1 MNKLTCNAVAALLL
15 FAATYLYSPQT
26 LAASENKLINKL
38 SDQAY
43 VLRFSNSWTN
53 IGLINTDQG
62 VVLIDPAAGS
72 ANLEQLRQ
80 FVADT
85 FPHATCFVLNTH
97 GHPDHTSGN
106 DYFQSKGCA
115 LIDNVDNFDELQAL
129 RFSSH
134 TSNDQVFYHKQS
146 NSIFV
151 GDIYETRGKAIPS
164 FWSGGLAGFNLAV
177 AGIEALGDSSAV
189 VIPGHGEPASKE
201 ELALFRKNTAA
212 WVARVKALNDDNM
225 AASDISKDEQIRSIY
240 ENFNVNNVQP
250 YVAEQALIRFIE
262 RTLHTLAQ

>member
-1 MNKLTCNAVAALLL
+1 MNTLTCNAVAALLL
-15 FAATYLYSPQT
+15 FAATYFYSPQT
-26 LAASENKLINKL
+26 LAASDHMLIDKL

-43 VLRFSNSWTN
+43 ILRFSNSWTN

-62 VVLIDPAAGS
+62 VVLIDPAAGT
-72 ANLEQLRQ
+72 ANLEQLSQ
-80 FVADT
+80 FVAET

-115 LIDNVDNFDELQAL
+115 LIDNVDNFEELQAL

-134 TSNDQVFYHKQS
+134 TGNDQVFYHKQS

-164 FWSGGLAGFNLAV
+164 FWSGGLAGLNRAV
-177 AGIEALGDSSAV
+177 AGIESLGDNSAV
-189 VIPGHGEPASKE
+189 VIPGHGAPATKE
-201 ELALFRKNTAA
+201 KLALFRTNTAA
-212 WVARVKALNDDNM
+212 WVARVQALNDDNM

-240 ENFNVNNVQP
+240 EKFNVNDEQP
-250 YVAEQALIRFIE
+250 YIAEQALIRFIE
-262 RTLHTLAQ
+262 RTLDTFEQ